1 VFYKFLG
8 AIAVIGGLVI
18 LVAIMQAAM
27 NR

>member
-1 VFYKFLG
+1 VFYKILG
-8 AIAVIGGLVI
+8 AVAVVGGLVI